1 MTSNTMGL
9 PEKKNFSSRK
19 IVGAFNKSHSEEE
32 IDPETLRRKTI
43 EGDEIPLAEAKAK

>member
-19 IVGAFNKSHSEEE
+19 IVGAFNNSKSEED
-32 IDPETLRRKTI
+32 IDPETLRRPTI
-43 EGDEIPLAEAKAK
+43 EGDEIPSTEAKSK